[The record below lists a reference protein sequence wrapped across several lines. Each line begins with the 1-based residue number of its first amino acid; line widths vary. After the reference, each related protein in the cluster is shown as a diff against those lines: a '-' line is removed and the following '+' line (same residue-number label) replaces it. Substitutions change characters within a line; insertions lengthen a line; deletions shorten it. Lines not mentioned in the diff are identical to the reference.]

1 MKKIISTVLITISS
15 LSFAQISFAA
25 KANLLIPT
33 SSASWENFTTAIGDT
48 WESQGKNNTGFNVGL
63 SMKISTPTSFFVM
76 PELYYTSFKNE
87 VTDEVTGTTLIAKSN
102 RVDLPVLLGYNLLG
116 ETIGAFIGPVASYNL
131 STENT
136 YDDFTENA
144 KNSFTVGF
152 QLGAQIQ
159 LKKLILNARYEGAF
173 SEDQR
178 DFINNITGD
187 SYMVRYDNRPSLFIL
202 GLGYKF

>member
-87 VTDEVTGTTLIAKSN
+87 VTDEVTG
-102 RVDLPVLLGYNLLG
+102 LL
-116 ETIGAFIGPVASYNL
+116 
-131 STENT
+131 
-136 YDDFTENA
+136 
-144 KNSFTVGF
+144 
-152 QLGAQIQ
+152 
-159 LKKLILNARYEGAF
+159 
-173 SEDQR
+173 
-178 DFINNITGD
+178 
-187 SYMVRYDNRPSLFIL
+187 
-202 GLGYKF
+202 